1 MPDEVHATVN
11 WLQDGLGWVQLGAKA
26 WQECFDLGQ
35 PLVELLRRLMQE
47 DEVVDKEGRE
57 TWRINVEVKRGGEV
71 VVPVV
76 AGDRT
81 YVDRGLAQAS
91 GSEVGARLIAERG
104 L

>member
-1 MPDEVHATVN
+1 MGWTMTNHDIYDEIEGFQVWN
-11 WLQDGLGWVQLGAKA
+11 YM
-26 WQECFDLGQ
+26 ECDK
-35 PLVELLRRLMQE
+35 
-47 DEVVDKEGRE
+47 DEEGRE

-81 YVDRGLAQAS
+81 YVDRGLAQVA
-91 GSEVGARLIAERG
+91 GREVGARLIAGAG